1 MTRFA
6 FVCKECYAVEWRDR
20 RGLVLNAVKGSRR
33 WHTCDECKE
42 MKE

>member
-6 FVCKECYAVEWRDR
+6 FVCKECYSVEGHNRE
-20 RGLVLNAVKGSRR
+20 GLVLNAVKGSRR
-33 WHTCDECKE
+33 WHTCDECEE

>member
-6 FVCKECYAVEWRDR
+6 FVCKECYSVEWHNRE
-20 RGLVLNAVKGSRR
+20 GLVLNAVKGSRR
-33 WHTCDECKE
+33 WHKCDECKE

>member
-1 MTRFA
+1 MSRFA

-20 RGLVLNAVKGSRR
+20 ESLVLNAVKGSRR

>member
-20 RGLVLNAVKGSRR
+20 IGLVLNAVKGSRR